1 MQWEFAGRLGPPPG
15 RYVVRRYAGD
25 DVRAVVVVTPA
36 VAPRRSARREP
47 RRPARRESPGTVEV
61 TRVTV
66 IDASSGAAASD
77 WYGRAEATL
86 AQFLTAH
93 RVAVG
98 DPDAPGPGSA
108 VVVRTGT
115 GTGARLAEG
124 DCDDARELPAPEP
137 PGRPRRSKHRPAER
151 LAALMSGRDAVL
163 ACEELTLRA
172 RGDLLHG
179 RNREAALQLEAALSA
194 AVAELKGWIAQGD
207 LEVRVAELG
216 NLLPEVRE
224 AAAAACEGRLEA
236 PQVEVV
242 AAALARLEA
251 ALRARALLAA
261 E

>member
-1 MQWEFAGRLGPPPG
+1 VQWEFAGRLAPPPG

-36 VAPRRSARREP
+36 VAPRREGRRLARREP
-47 RRPARRESPGTVEV
+47 PGTVEV

-66 IDASSGAAASD
+66 IDASSGAAPTD
-77 WYGRAEATL
+77 WLERAEATL
-86 AQFLTAH
+86 AQFLAAH
-93 RVAVG
+93 RVAVA

-108 VVVRTGT
+108 VIVRAGT

-124 DCDDARELPAPEP
+124 DWDDARELPTPEP
-137 PGRPRRSKHRPAER
+137 PRRPRRSKHRPAER

-163 ACEELTLRA
+163 ACEELALRA
-172 RGDLLHG
+172 RGDLRDG
-179 RNREAALQLEAALSA
+179 RNREAALQLEAAMLA
-194 AVAELKGWIAQGD
+194 AIAELKGWITHGD
-207 LEVRVAELG
+207 LGLRLDELRD
-216 NLLPEVRE
+216 LLPEVRE
-224 AAAAACEGRLEA
+224 AAAAAREGRLEA

-251 ALRARALLAA
+251 ALRARAVLAA